1 MNSPS
6 ANIVQAE
13 CRDKFENMVFTF
25 AMPRRSLYYPN
36 IVQAERRDKFENTVF
51 IFAMPRRSLYYPNIV
66 QAERRDK
73 FENTVF
79 TFAMPSEAYIYF
91 IRIRIWIPSCH
102 QICSCSFLFRQEL
115 HLSTFL
121 EQAKQTCQLLQVHPF
136 PLRRSPHSYHLWLL
150 SQKNIYF

>member
-13 CRDKFENMVFTF
+13 C
-25 AMPRRSLYYPN
+25 
-36 IVQAERRDKFENTVF
+36 RDKFENTVF

-66 QAERRDK
+66 QAECRDK
-73 FENTVF
+73 LKTWF
-79 TFAMPSEAYIYF
+79 SYLLCRGEAYIYS
-91 IRIRIWIPSCH
+91 IRIRIWIPSCR
-102 QICSCSFLFRQEL
+102 QICSCSFLFRQVL

-121 EQAKQTCQLLQVHPF
+121 EQAKQTCQLLQVQPF

>member
-1 MNSPS
+1 MRRWISNEFTKCKYS
-6 ANIVQAE
+6 ASRAQRQI
-13 CRDKFENMVFTF
+13 
-25 AMPRRSLYYPN
+25 
-36 IVQAERRDKFENTVF
+36 ENTVF

-102 QICSCSFLFRQEL
+102 QICSCSFLFRQVL

-121 EQAKQTCQLLQVHPF
+121 EQVKQTCQLLQVHPF